1 MRALGIIHMKNY
13 SCNKWLILVI
23 FLAALTILCCQSA
36 YCSQPCIAMDLNASF
51 GGSFDDELYSIQRT
65 SDAGYIATG
74 RTKSYGDNNY
84 DLFLIKADKSGN
96 ILWQK
101 NYGGAREDEGYSVE
115 ETADG
120 GYIVAGRTRSYGSGM
135 YDVWLMKVDPSGEKI
150 WDKAFGGALDD
161 EASSIKQTIDGGFII
176 AGNTKSFGSGMYD
189 VWLLKI
195 DQFGGKIWD
204 KTIGGSRDDMG
215 DSIQETR
222 DGGFVVA
229 GTTGSW
235 GNGDS
240 DALLIKIDSNGNE
253 QWKKTF
259 GGPRSERNPWSRG
272 WSVQQTADGGFAM
285 LGSTN
290 SVGSGGYDIWFIK
303 TDANGDKIADKVYGG
318 AYDEEGGSLVK
329 TREGHHIL
337 IGSTRSFGSGGFD
350 AWLIMTDQNGE
361 RIWDQTFGS
370 KLDDKGYSV
379 IQTDDGSSVFAG
391 KTTPYIAQTTRRKSA
406 CYGDCQQQ
414 EPATYYDGWLVA
426 IRSAHP
432 MIEIQPADYSACE
445 DQEARFNVVA
455 AGNGPISYQ
464 WSKNGSQI
472 AGATTDSYIIPAA
485 KLADAGSYRV
495 RVSNACGS
503 IESNPAVLTVSS
515 KPVVEIEPLDEIAC
529 EGSEVLLNALASGT
543 EPLNYQ
549 WKKNGENITG
559 ANTNRYLISSILPTD
574 EGDYSLAVSNICGM
588 AESGAVHISVRS
600 RPKILV
606 QPISQTVCT
615 GSPVSFEVQ
624 VADNESYTYQ
634 WQKDGLNITAANAAV
649 LSISAANST
658 DQGNYSV
665 IIGSDLCG
673 WTQSDKAKLSIRSMP
688 MITGLHLPASKKICE
703 GSDIALVA
711 DVTGSDPITIQ
722 WMKDGLQIPGANLD
736 SFVIKNAIR
745 NDSGSYS
752 LIVSND
758 CGQIESIASY
768 LNIATRPEILVQP
781 ANLRVC
787 QGAAATFSVQAKSSE
802 PLSYQWFK
810 DGIKIDGATSEYYT
824 IPQTNLS
831 DMGSYSV
838 QVANNCSQVESEAAG
853 LDIITM
859 PKILLQPANLK
870 ICQGAAAKFEVQAES
885 SEPLSYQWL
894 KDGVNIPAA
903 TSDTYAIPA
912 SNLNDTGSYSVQITN
927 NCSQI
932 ESEAAD
938 LDIIARPKI
947 LLHPAN
953 LKICQGAKAKFE
965 VQIEST
971 EPLKYQWLKDGIEIP
986 GATDDRYTI
995 DLADI
1000 ADMGSYSVLVAN
1012 SCSQI
1017 ESEAASL
1024 DIIAMPDILAQPTSQ
1039 NVCQGTRAAF
1049 SVQAESSEPLS
1060 YQWLKEGIKIEG
1072 ATSESY
1078 TIPQTS
1084 LSDTGSYS
1092 VQVSNN
1098 CSRIESEAAVLD
1110 IIAMP
1115 DILAQPTSQKVCQ
1128 GTAATFS
1135 VQARSSEPL
1144 SYQWLKDGV
1153 NIQGAASD
1161 TYTIPA
1167 SNLNDTGSY
1176 SVQLRNNCSQ
1186 IESEAA
1192 DLDIIVMPQILSQP
1206 TSQNV
1211 CQGTRAAFSVQ
1222 AKSSEP
1228 LSYQWFKDG
1237 IKIDG
1242 ATSESYAIPA
1252 ASLSDTGSYS
1262 VQVSNNCSQIKSE
1275 AASLNIIA
1283 IPEILIQPVG
1293 QRGCE
1298 GATTTFS
1305 VQAESSEPLSYQWFK
1320 DGIKIDGATSEY
1332 YTIPQTNLSD
1342 MGSYSVQVS
1351 NNCSQIESEAAN
1363 LDIIARPKILLQPAN
1378 LKICQGAAAKFEV
1391 QAESSEP
1398 LSYQWLKD
1406 GANIPGATSDTYTIP
1421 AAKLN
1426 DTGSYSVQVA
1436 NNCSQ
1441 IESEVSSLD
1450 IIARPKILLQP
1461 ANLMICQ
1468 GAAATFHVEASSYEP
1483 IEYQWLKDG
1492 IEIPGATDD
1501 RYTIDLADIAD
1512 VGSYS
1517 VLVANN
1523 CSQVESEA
1531 ASLDIIAMPDIL
1543 AQPTSQSICQG
1554 TMVTFAVQAKSSE
1567 PLRYQWLKDGV
1578 NIPGAASDTYTIPAA
1593 NLSDMGS
1600 YSVQVSNNCSQVESE
1615 AAVLDII
1622 AMPDILAQ
1630 PTGQKVCQGTAA
1642 TFSVQAKSSEPLS
1655 YQWLRDGANIPDATS
1670 ESYTILAA
1678 NLSDTGSYS
1687 VLVANKCNQ
1696 IESEAVRLDVISSP
1710 DILVQPKSLE
1720 TCEGAAATFGVKA
1733 SGGEPLE
1740 YQWYK
1745 DGTEIE
1751 GATSNSYSI
1760 PVASPSDRGSYWV
1773 QVRNS
1778 CSQIGSNAAILDI
1791 VAKPEILVP
1800 PTSQKI
1806 CQGKAVTFTVQVESS
1821 KPLSYQWFKDGIKI
1835 PGATQD
1841 VYTIARAV
1849 LNDTGSYWVQAANNC
1864 SQIKSGAAVLEIV
1877 ALPEIHLPPAS
1888 QKVCEGAAA
1897 TFFVQAE
1904 SSEALS
1910 YQWFKDG
1917 IEIYEA
1923 TADAYTIPRTGKFDM
1938 GNYMVQVRN
1947 SCGSV
1952 ESKAAYLEMVSMP
1965 KILVPPKSQ
1974 RVCQGDAAT
1983 FSVQASSSE
1992 PLSYQWFK
2000 DGKMIQGATADT
2012 YTIPAATFG
2021 DTASYS
2027 VQIRDRC
2034 NLIESEAANL
2044 QTIGVPAISLQPA
2057 SQIVCQGT
2065 PVTFNVRAISDD
2077 PLSYQWFKDGVEIPG
2092 AIAEVYT
2099 IQKAIT
2105 GDKGSYY
2112 VQARNSCGQTESE
2125 AANLDII
2132 ALPEILVQPTSQKVC
2147 EGSTATFTVLA
2158 KSAQPLT
2165 YQWIKGGRIIP
2176 GANSAELTIFDA
2188 NMEDMGEYRVAISN
2202 GCGFIDSN
2210 AVSLIVERPPGDVEI
2225 EPDCLIADAGETVAF
2240 IMKGTAVGANS
2251 YQWEKNGEI
2260 IPGEV
2265 SPSLIILNPRPS
2277 DSGGYRLTVSNG
2289 CGSNKSKMS
2298 VLRVVEDSTK
2308 VDPCL
2313 NPLSAC
2319 CNSS

>member
-1 MRALGIIHMKNY
+1 
-13 SCNKWLILVI
+13 
-23 FLAALTILCCQSA
+23 
-36 YCSQPCIAMDLNASF
+36 MDLNASF
-51 GGSFDDELYSIQRT
+51 GGSYDDELYSIQRT

-74 RTKSYGDNNY
+74 RTKSYGENNY
-84 DLFLIKADKSGN
+84 DLFLIKADKTGN

-120 GYIVAGRTRSYGSGM
+120 DYIVAGRTRSYGSGM
-135 YDVWLMKVDPSGEKI
+135 YDVWLMKVDPSGEKT

-161 EASSIKQTIDGGFII
+161 EANSIKQTIDGGFII
-176 AGNTKSFGSGMYD
+176 VGNTKSFGSGMYD

-204 KTIGGSRDDMG
+204 KTIGATRDDMG

-235 GNGDS
+235 GDGDA

-272 WSVQQTADGGFAM
+272 WSVQQTSDDGFAM

-290 SVGSGGYDIWFIK
+290 SFGSGGYDIWFIK
-303 TDANGDKIADKVYGG
+303 TDANGDKIADKIYGG
-318 AYDEEGGSLVK
+318 AYDEEGGSLVE

-361 RIWDQTFGS
+361 KIWDQTFGS

-391 KTTPYIAQTTRRKSA
+391 KTTPYIAQTTRRSSA
-406 CYGDCQQQ
+406 CYDDCQQK

-455 AGNGPISYQ
+455 TGNGPITYQ
-464 WSKNGSQI
+464 WLKNGSQI
-472 AGATTDSYIIPAA
+472 AGATTDTYIIPAA

-503 IESNPAVLTVSS
+503 IESNPAVLAVSS
-515 KPVVEIEPLDEIAC
+515 KPVVELESLDRVAC
-529 EGSEVLLNALASGT
+529 DGSEVVLKAQASGT
-543 EPLNYQ
+543 EPLSYQ
-549 WKKNGENITG
+549 WKKNGENIPG
-559 ANTNRYLISSILPTD
+559 ANTNRYLISSILPVD
-574 EGDYSLAVSNICGM
+574 EGDYSLAVSNVCGL
-588 AESGAVHISVRS
+588 AESGAIHISVRS

-606 QPISQTVCT
+606 QPISQTVCIDL
-615 GSPVSFEVQ
+615 PVSFEVQ
-624 VADNESYTYQ
+624 VTGNESYTYQ

-688 MITGLHLPASKKICE
+688 MIKELHFPASKKICE
-703 GSDIALVA
+703 GSEIALVA
-711 DVTGSDPITIQ
+711 DVTGSDPVTFR

-736 SFVIKNAIR
+736 SFVIGNATS

-781 ANLRVC
+781 ASLRVC
-787 QGAAATFSVQAKSSE
+787 QGAAATFFVHAESTE
-802 PLSYQWFK
+802 MLSYQWFK

-824 IPQTNLS
+824 IPQTNLG
-831 DMGSYSV
+831 DMGSYLV
-838 QVANNCSQVESEAAG
+838 QVSNNCSQIESEAAS
-853 LDIITM
+853 LDIIAM
-859 PKILLQPANLK
+859 PEILAQPTGQK
-870 ICQGAAAKFEVQAES
+870 VCQGTTATFSVQAES
-885 SEPLSYQWL
+885 SEPLRYQWL
-894 KDGVNIPAA
+894 KGGVNIPGA
-903 TSDTYAIPA
+903 TSDMYIIPA
-912 SNLNDTGSYSVQITN
+912 SNLNDTGSYSVQVAN

-932 ESEAAD
+932 ESEAVS
-938 LDIIARPKI
+938 LDIIASPKI
-947 LLHPAN
+947 LLQPAN
-953 LKICQGAKAKFE
+953 LKICLGAAATFHVE
-965 VQIEST
+965 ASSG
-971 EPLKYQWLKDGIEIP
+971 EPLEYQWLKDGIEIP
-986 GATDDRYTI
+986 GVAADSFTI

-1012 SCSQI
+1012 NCSQI
-1017 ESEAASL
+1017 ESDAASL
-1024 DIIAMPDILAQPTSQ
+1024 EIIAMPEILAQP
-1039 NVCQGTRAAF
+1039 A
-1049 SVQAESSEPLS
+1049 
-1060 YQWLKEGIKIEG
+1060 
-1072 ATSESY
+1072 
-1078 TIPQTS
+1078 
-1084 LSDTGSYS
+1084 
-1092 VQVSNN
+1092 
-1098 CSRIESEAAVLD
+1098 
-1110 IIAMP
+1110 
-1115 DILAQPTSQKVCQ
+1115 SQKVCQ
-1128 GTAATFS
+1128 GTVATFA
-1135 VQARSSEPL
+1135 VQATSSEPL
-1144 SYQWLKDGV
+1144 RYQWLKDGV
-1153 NIQGAASD
+1153 NIQGAASES
-1161 TYTIPA
+1161 YTISA
-1167 SNLNDTGSY
+1167 ARLSDTGSY
-1176 SVQLRNNCSQ
+1176 SVQITNNCSQ
-1186 IESEAA
+1186 IKSDAA
-1192 DLDIIVMPQILSQP
+1192 VLDIIAMPEILAQPASQK
-1206 TSQNV
+1206 V
-1211 CQGTRAAFSVQ
+1211 CQGTTVTFSVQ
-1222 AKSSEP
+1222 AKSNEP

-1237 IKIDG
+1237 ANIPG
-1242 ATSESYAIPA
+1242 ATSDTYAIPA
-1252 ASLSDTGSYS
+1252 ASLSDTGSFS
-1262 VQVSNNCSQIKSE
+1262 VQVVNSCSEIESE

-1283 IPEILIQPVG
+1283 MPEILAQPASQKVCQG
-1293 QRGCE
+1293 
-1298 GATTTFS
+1298 TTATFS
-1305 VQAESSEPLSYQWFK
+1305 VQAESSEPLRYQWFK
-1320 DGIKIDGATSEY
+1320 DGIKIEGATSESY
-1332 YTIPQTNLSD
+1332 AIPATSLNNT
-1342 MGSYSVQVS
+1342 GSYLVQVG
-1351 NNCSQIESEAAN
+1351 NNCSQIESEAAS

-1398 LSYQWLKD
+1398 LIYQWLKDGERIPGAMSDTYIIPAANLNDTGSYSVQVANNCSHIESEAANLDIIARPKILLQPINLKICLGAAATFHVEASSSEPLEYQWLKDGIEIPGAAADTFTIDLADIPDVGSYSVLVANNCSQIESKAASLDITVMPEILAQPTSQNVCQGTTATFSVQAESTEPLRYQWLKDGIEIPGAVTEYYSIPAANLNDTGSYSVQITNNCSQIKSDAAVLDIIVMPQILAQPTGQKVCQGTTAKFSVRAKSTEPLRYQWLKD

-1421 AAKLN
+1421 AANLN
-1426 DTGSYSVQVA
+1426 DT
-1436 NNCSQ
+1436 
-1441 IESEVSSLD
+1441 
-1450 IIARPKILLQP
+1450 
-1461 ANLMICQ
+1461 
-1468 GAAATFHVEASSYEP
+1468 
-1483 IEYQWLKDG
+1483 
-1492 IEIPGATDD
+1492 
-1501 RYTIDLADIAD
+1501 
-1512 VGSYS
+1512 GSYS

-1523 CSQVESEA
+1523 CSQ
-1531 ASLDIIAMPDIL
+1531 
-1543 AQPTSQSICQG
+1543 T
-1554 TMVTFAVQAKSSE
+1554 
-1567 PLRYQWLKDGV
+1567 
-1578 NIPGAASDTYTIPAA
+1578 
-1593 NLSDMGS
+1593 
-1600 YSVQVSNNCSQVESE
+1600 
-1615 AAVLDII
+1615 
-1622 AMPDILAQ
+1622 
-1630 PTGQKVCQGTAA
+1630 
-1642 TFSVQAKSSEPLS
+1642 
-1655 YQWLRDGANIPDATS
+1655 
-1670 ESYTILAA
+1670 
-1678 NLSDTGSYS
+1678 
-1687 VLVANKCNQ
+1687 
-1696 IESEAVRLDVISSP
+1696 ESEAVRLDIISSP

-1720 TCEGAAATFGVKA
+1720 TCEGAAATFSVKA

-1745 DGTEIE
+1745 DGAEIE
-1751 GATSNSYSI
+1751 GATSNAYSI
-1760 PVASPSDRGSYWV
+1760 PVASPNDRGSYWV

-1778 CSQIGSNAAILDI
+1778 CSQIESNAAVLDI
-1791 VAKPEILVP
+1791 IAKPEILVP

-1806 CQGKAVTFTVQVESS
+1806 CQGRAVTFAVQVESS

-1864 SQIKSGAAVLEIV
+1864 SQIRSDAAVLEII
-1877 ALPEIHLPPAS
+1877 ALPTIHLPPAS
-1888 QKVCEGAAA
+1888 QKVCEGATA
-1897 TFFVQAE
+1897 TFSVQAE

-1923 TADAYTIPRTGKFDM
+1923 TADAYTIPRTSKFDM
-1938 GNYMVQVRN
+1938 GNYSVQVRN
-1947 SCGSV
+1947 SCGSI
-1952 ESKAAYLEMVSMP
+1952 ESKAAYLEIVSMP

-1983 FSVQASSSE
+1983 FFVQAISSE

-2012 YTIPAATFG
+2012 YTITAANLS
-2021 DTASYS
+2021 DTARYS
-2027 VQIRDRC
+2027 VQIRDEC

-2044 QTIGVPAISLQPA
+2044 QTIGVPVISHQPA

-2065 PVTFNVRAISDD
+2065 PVTFNVQAISDD

-2092 AIAEVYT
+2092 ATAEVYT
-2099 IQKAIT
+2099 IQKAIP
-2105 GDKGSYY
+2105 GDKGGYY

-2176 GANSAELTIFDA
+2176 EANSEELTIFDA

-2251 YQWEKNGEI
+2251 YQWEMNGEI

-2265 SPSLIILNPRPS
+2265 SPSLIILNPKPS

-2289 CGSNKSKMS
+2289 CGSSKSKMS

>member
-1 MRALGIIHMKNY
+1 M
-13 SCNKWLILVI
+13 I
-23 FLAALTILCCQSA
+23 FLAALTILSCQSA

-51 GGSFDDELYSIQRT
+51 GGSYDDELYSIQRT

-74 RTKSYGDNNY
+74 RTKSYGENNY
-84 DLFLIKADKSGN
+84 DLFLIKADKTGN

-120 GYIVAGRTRSYGSGM
+120 DYIVAGRTRSYGSGM
-135 YDVWLMKVDPSGEKI
+135 YDVWLMKVDPSGEKT

-161 EASSIKQTIDGGFII
+161 EANSIKQTIDGGFII
-176 AGNTKSFGSGMYD
+176 VGNTKSFGSGMYD

-204 KTIGGSRDDMG
+204 KTIGATRDDMG

-235 GNGDS
+235 GDGDA

-272 WSVQQTADGGFAM
+272 WSVQQTSDDGFAM

-290 SVGSGGYDIWFIK
+290 SFGSGGYDIWFIK
-303 TDANGDKIADKVYGG
+303 TDANGDKIADKIYGG
-318 AYDEEGGSLVK
+318 AYDEEGGYLVE

-361 RIWDQTFGS
+361 KIWDQTFGS

-455 AGNGPISYQ
+455 TGNRPISYQ

-472 AGATTDSYIIPAA
+472 AGATTDTYIIPAA

-503 IESNPAVLTVSS
+503 IESNPAVLAVSS
-515 KPVVEIEPLDEIAC
+515 KPVVELEPLDKVAC
-529 EGSEVLLNALASGT
+529 DGSEVVLNAQASGT

-559 ANTNRYLISSILPTD
+559 ANTNRYLISSILPAD
-574 EGDYSLAVSNICGM
+574 EGDYSLAVSNICGV

-606 QPISQTVCT
+606 QPISQTICT

-624 VADNESYTYQ
+624 VAGNESYTYQ

-658 DQGNYSV
+658 DQGNYSI

-673 WTQSDKAKLSIRSMP
+673 WIQSDKAKLSIRSMP
-688 MITGLHLPASKKICE
+688 MITGLHLPASKKVCE
-703 GSDIALVA
+703 GSEIALVA
-711 DVTGSDPITIQ
+711 DVNGSDPVTIQ
-722 WMKDGLQIPGANLD
+722 WMKDGLQIPGANID
-736 SFVIKNAIR
+736 SFVIGNATR

-758 CGQIESIASY
+758 CGQIESIESY
-768 LNIATRPEILVQP
+768 LSIATRPEILVQP
-781 ANLRVC
+781 ASLRVC
-787 QGAAATFSVQAKSSE
+787 QGAAATFSVQVK
-802 PLSYQWFK
+802 
-810 DGIKIDGATSEYYT
+810 
-824 IPQTNLS
+824 
-831 DMGSYSV
+831 
-838 QVANNCSQVESEAAG
+838 
-853 LDIITM
+853 
-859 PKILLQPANLK
+859 
-870 ICQGAAAKFEVQAES
+870 S

-894 KDGVNIPAA
+894 KDGN
-903 TSDTYAIPA
+903 
-912 SNLNDTGSYSVQITN
+912 
-927 NCSQI
+927 
-932 ESEAAD
+932 
-938 LDIIARPKI
+938 
-947 LLHPAN
+947 
-953 LKICQGAKAKFE
+953 
-965 VQIEST
+965 
-971 EPLKYQWLKDGIEIP
+971 
-986 GATDDRYTI
+986 
-995 DLADI
+995 
-1000 ADMGSYSVLVAN
+1000 
-1012 SCSQI
+1012 
-1017 ESEAASL
+1017 
-1024 DIIAMPDILAQPTSQ
+1024 
-1039 NVCQGTRAAF
+1039 
-1049 SVQAESSEPLS
+1049 
-1060 YQWLKEGIKIEG
+1060 KIE
-1072 ATSESY
+1072 
-1078 TIPQTS
+1078 
-1084 LSDTGSYS
+1084 
-1092 VQVSNN
+1092 
-1098 CSRIESEAAVLD
+1098 
-1110 IIAMP
+1110 
-1115 DILAQPTSQKVCQ
+1115 
-1128 GTAATFS
+1128 
-1135 VQARSSEPL
+1135 
-1144 SYQWLKDGV
+1144 
-1153 NIQGAASD
+1153 
-1161 TYTIPA
+1161 
-1167 SNLNDTGSY
+1167 
-1176 SVQLRNNCSQ
+1176 
-1186 IESEAA
+1186 
-1192 DLDIIVMPQILSQP
+1192 
-1206 TSQNV
+1206 
-1211 CQGTRAAFSVQ
+1211 
-1222 AKSSEP
+1222 
-1228 LSYQWFKDG
+1228 
-1237 IKIDG
+1237 G

-1262 VQVSNNCSQIKSE
+1262 
-1275 AASLNIIA
+1275 L
-1283 IPEILIQPVG
+1283 
-1293 QRGCE
+1293 
-1298 GATTTFS
+1298 
-1305 VQAESSEPLSYQWFK
+1305 
-1320 DGIKIDGATSEY
+1320 
-1332 YTIPQTNLSD
+1332 
-1342 MGSYSVQVS
+1342 QVS
-1351 NNCSQIESEAAN
+1351 NNCSQIES
-1363 LDIIARPKILLQPAN
+1363 
-1378 LKICQGAAAKFEV
+1378 V
-1391 QAESSEP
+1391 
-1398 LSYQWLKD
+1398 
-1406 GANIPGATSDTYTIP
+1406 
-1421 AAKLN
+1421 
-1426 DTGSYSVQVA
+1426 
-1436 NNCSQ
+1436 
-1441 IESEVSSLD
+1441 
-1450 IIARPKILLQP
+1450 
-1461 ANLMICQ
+1461 
-1468 GAAATFHVEASSYEP
+1468 
-1483 IEYQWLKDG
+1483 
-1492 IEIPGATDD
+1492 
-1501 RYTIDLADIAD
+1501 
-1512 VGSYS
+1512 
-1517 VLVANN
+1517 
-1523 CSQVESEA
+1523 A

-1543 AQPTSQSICQG
+1543 AQPTGQKICQG
-1554 TMVTFAVQAKSSE
+1554 TTAKFSVQAMSTE
-1567 PLRYQWLKDGV
+1567 PLRYQWLKDGA
-1578 NIPGAASDTYTIPAA
+1578 NISGSTSESYIVPAA
-1593 NLSDMGS
+1593 NL
-1600 YSVQVSNNCSQVESE
+1600 N
-1615 AAVLDII
+1615 
-1622 AMPDILAQ
+1622 
-1630 PTGQKVCQGTAA
+1630 
-1642 TFSVQAKSSEPLS
+1642 
-1655 YQWLRDGANIPDATS
+1655 
-1670 ESYTILAA
+1670 
-1678 NLSDTGSYS
+1678 DTGSYS
-1687 VLVANKCNQ
+1687 VLVANNCSQ
-1696 IESEAVRLDVISSP
+1696 TESEAVRLDVISSP
-1710 DILVQPKSLE
+1710 DILVPPKSLE
-1720 TCEGAAATFGVKA
+1720 TCEGAAATFSVKA

-1745 DGTEIE
+1745 DGAEIE
-1751 GATSNSYSI
+1751 GATSNAYSI
-1760 PVASPSDRGSYWV
+1760 PVASPNDRGSYWV

-1778 CSQIGSNAAILDI
+1778 CSQIESNAAVLDI
-1791 VAKPEILVP
+1791 IAKPEILVP

-1806 CQGKAVTFTVQVESS
+1806 CQGRAVTFAVQVESS

-1864 SQIKSGAAVLEIV
+1864 SQIRSDAAVLEII
-1877 ALPEIHLPPAS
+1877 ALPTIHLPPAS
-1888 QKVCEGAAA
+1888 QKVCEGATA
-1897 TFFVQAE
+1897 TFSVQAE

-1923 TADAYTIPRTGKFDM
+1923 TADAYTIPRTSKFDM
-1938 GNYMVQVRN
+1938 GNYSVQVRN
-1947 SCGSV
+1947 SCGSI
-1952 ESKAAYLEMVSMP
+1952 ESKAAYLEIVSMP

-1983 FSVQASSSE
+1983 FFVQAISSE

-2012 YTIPAATFG
+2012 YTITAANLS
-2021 DTASYS
+2021 DTARYS
-2027 VQIRDRC
+2027 VQIRDEC

-2044 QTIGVPAISLQPA
+2044 QTIGVPVISHQPA

-2065 PVTFNVRAISDD
+2065 PVTFNVQAISDD

-2092 AIAEVYT
+2092 ATTEVYT
-2099 IQKAIT
+2099 IQKAIP
-2105 GDKGSYY
+2105 GDKGGYY

-2176 GANSAELTIFDA
+2176 EANSEELTIFDA

-2265 SPSLIILNPRPS
+2265 SPSLIILNPKPS

-2289 CGSNKSKMS
+2289 CGSSKSKMS

>member
-1 MRALGIIHMKNY
+1 MKNY

-51 GGSFDDELYSIQRT
+51 GGSYDDELYSIQRT

-290 SVGSGGYDIWFIK
+290 SFGSGGYDIWFIK

-329 TREGHHIL
+329 TREGLHIL

-455 AGNGPISYQ
+455 TGNGPISYQ

-472 AGATTDSYIIPAA
+472 AGATTDTYIIPAA

-688 MITGLHLPASKKICE
+688 MITGLHFPASKKICE

-1049 SVQAESSEPLS
+1049 SVQA
-1060 YQWLKEGIKIEG
+1060 
-1072 ATSESY
+1072 
-1078 TIPQTS
+1078 
-1084 LSDTGSYS
+1084 
-1092 VQVSNN
+1092 
-1098 CSRIESEAAVLD
+1098 
-1110 IIAMP
+1110 
-1115 DILAQPTSQKVCQ
+1115 
-1128 GTAATFS
+1128 
-1135 VQARSSEPL
+1135 
-1144 SYQWLKDGV
+1144 
-1153 NIQGAASD
+1153 
-1161 TYTIPA
+1161 
-1167 SNLNDTGSY
+1167 
-1176 SVQLRNNCSQ
+1176 
-1186 IESEAA
+1186 
-1192 DLDIIVMPQILSQP
+1192 
-1206 TSQNV
+1206 
-1211 CQGTRAAFSVQ
+1211 
-1222 AKSSEP
+1222 KSSEP

-1543 AQPTSQSICQG
+1543 AQPTRQRICQG

-1655 YQWLRDGANIPDATS
+1655 YQWLKDGANIPDATS

-1983 FSVQASSSE
+1983 FFVQASSSE

>member
-1 MRALGIIHMKNY
+1 
-13 SCNKWLILVI
+13 
-23 FLAALTILCCQSA
+23 
-36 YCSQPCIAMDLNASF
+36 MDLNASF
-51 GGSFDDELYSIQRT
+51 GGSYDDELYSIQRT

-74 RTKSYGDNNY
+74 RTKSYGENNY
-84 DLFLIKADKSGN
+84 DLFLIKADKTGN

-135 YDVWLMKVDPSGEKI
+135 YDVWLMKVDPSGEKT

-215 DSIQETR
+215 DSIQETS

-235 GNGDS
+235 GNGDA

-272 WSVQQTADGGFAM
+272 WSVQQTSDGGFAM

-290 SVGSGGYDIWFIK
+290 SLGSGGYDIWFIK
-303 TDANGDKIADKVYGG
+303 TDANGDKIADKIYGG
-318 AYDEEGGSLVK
+318 AYDEEGGSLVE

-361 RIWDQTFGS
+361 KIWDQTFGS

-391 KTTPYIAQTTRRKSA
+391 KTTPYIAQTTRRSSA
-406 CYGDCQQQ
+406 CYDDCQQK

-455 AGNGPISYQ
+455 TGNGPITYQ
-464 WSKNGSQI
+464 WLKNGSQI
-472 AGATTDSYIIPAA
+472 AGATTDTYIIPAA

-503 IESNPAVLTVSS
+503 IESNPAVLAVSS
-515 KPVVEIEPLDEIAC
+515 KPVVELESLDRVAC
-529 EGSEVLLNALASGT
+529 DGSEVVLKAQASGT
-543 EPLNYQ
+543 EPLSYQ
-549 WKKNGENITG
+549 WKKNGENIPG
-559 ANTNRYLISSILPTD
+559 ANTNRYLISSILPVD
-574 EGDYSLAVSNICGM
+574 EGDYSLAVSNVCGL
-588 AESGAVHISVRS
+588 AESGAIHISVRS

-606 QPISQTVCT
+606 QPISQTVCIDL
-615 GSPVSFEVQ
+615 PVSFEVQ
-624 VADNESYTYQ
+624 VAGNESYTYQ

-688 MITGLHLPASKKICE
+688 MIKELHFPASKKICE
-703 GSDIALVA
+703 GSEIALVA
-711 DVTGSDPITIQ
+711 DVTGSDPVTIQ

-736 SFVIKNAIR
+736 SFVIGNATS

-781 ANLRVC
+781 ASLRVC
-787 QGAAATFSVQAKSSE
+787 QGAAATFFVHAESTE
-802 PLSYQWFK
+802 MLSYQWFK

-824 IPQTNLS
+824 IPQTNLG
-831 DMGSYSV
+831 DMGSYLV
-838 QVANNCSQVESEAAG
+838 QVSNN
-853 LDIITM
+853 
-859 PKILLQPANLK
+859 
-870 ICQGAAAKFEVQAES
+870 
-885 SEPLSYQWL
+885 
-894 KDGVNIPAA
+894 
-903 TSDTYAIPA
+903 
-912 SNLNDTGSYSVQITN
+912 
-927 NCSQI
+927 
-932 ESEAAD
+932 
-938 LDIIARPKI
+938 
-947 LLHPAN
+947 
-953 LKICQGAKAKFE
+953 
-965 VQIEST
+965 
-971 EPLKYQWLKDGIEIP
+971 
-986 GATDDRYTI
+986 
-995 DLADI
+995 
-1000 ADMGSYSVLVAN
+1000 
-1012 SCSQI
+1012 CSQI

-1024 DIIAMPDILAQPTSQ
+1024 DIIAMPEILAQPTGQ
-1039 NVCQGTRAAF
+1039 KVCQGTTATF
-1049 SVQAESSEPLS
+1049 SVQAESSEPLR
-1060 YQWLKEGIKIEG
+1060 YQWLKGGVNIPG
-1072 ATSESY
+1072 ATSDMY
-1078 TIPQTS
+1078 I
-1084 LSDTGSYS
+1084 
-1092 VQVSNN
+1092 
-1098 CSRIESEAAVLD
+1098 
-1110 IIAMP
+1110 
-1115 DILAQPTSQKVCQ
+1115 
-1128 GTAATFS
+1128 
-1135 VQARSSEPL
+1135 
-1144 SYQWLKDGV
+1144 
-1153 NIQGAASD
+1153 
-1161 TYTIPA
+1161 IPA

-1176 SVQLRNNCSQ
+1176 SVQIANNCSQ

-1192 DLDIIVMPQILSQP
+1192 VLDIIAMPEILAQPASQK
-1206 TSQNV
+1206 V
-1211 CQGTRAAFSVQ
+1211 CQGTTTTFSVQ
-1222 AKSSEP
+1222 AESSEP
-1228 LSYQWFKDG
+1228 LRYQWLKGG
-1237 IKIDG
+1237 IKIEG

-1252 ASLSDTGSYS
+1252 ASLSDTGSFS
-1262 VQVSNNCSQIKSE
+1262 VQVVNSCSEIESE

-1283 IPEILIQPVG
+1283 MPEILIQPVS

-1298 GATTTFS
+1298 GATATFS
-1305 VQAESSEPLSYQWFK
+1305 VQAESSEPLRYQWFK
-1320 DGIKIDGATSEY
+1320 DGIKIEGATSESY
-1332 YTIPQTNLSD
+1332 AIPATSLNNT
-1342 MGSYSVQVS
+1342 GSYLVQVS
-1351 NNCSQIESEAAN
+1351 NNCSQIESEAAS

-1398 LSYQWLKD
+1398 LRYQWLKDGERIPGAMSDTYIIPAANLNDTGSYSAQVANNCSHIESEAANLDIIARPKILLQPINLKICLGAAATFHVEASSDEPLEYQWLKDGIEIPGAAADTFTIDLADIPDVGSYSVLVANNCSQIESKAASLDIIVMPEILAQPTSQNVCQGTTATFSVQAESTEPLRYQWLKDGIEIPGAVTEYYSIPAANLNDTGSYSVQITNNCSQIKSDAAVLDIIVMPQILAQPTGQKVCQGTTAKFSVRAKSTEPLRYQWLKD

-1421 AAKLN
+1421 AANLN
-1426 DTGSYSVQVA
+1426 DT
-1436 NNCSQ
+1436 
-1441 IESEVSSLD
+1441 
-1450 IIARPKILLQP
+1450 
-1461 ANLMICQ
+1461 
-1468 GAAATFHVEASSYEP
+1468 
-1483 IEYQWLKDG
+1483 
-1492 IEIPGATDD
+1492 
-1501 RYTIDLADIAD
+1501 
-1512 VGSYS
+1512 GSYS

-1523 CSQVESEA
+1523 CSQ
-1531 ASLDIIAMPDIL
+1531 
-1543 AQPTSQSICQG
+1543 T
-1554 TMVTFAVQAKSSE
+1554 
-1567 PLRYQWLKDGV
+1567 
-1578 NIPGAASDTYTIPAA
+1578 
-1593 NLSDMGS
+1593 
-1600 YSVQVSNNCSQVESE
+1600 
-1615 AAVLDII
+1615 
-1622 AMPDILAQ
+1622 
-1630 PTGQKVCQGTAA
+1630 
-1642 TFSVQAKSSEPLS
+1642 
-1655 YQWLRDGANIPDATS
+1655 
-1670 ESYTILAA
+1670 
-1678 NLSDTGSYS
+1678 
-1687 VLVANKCNQ
+1687 
-1696 IESEAVRLDVISSP
+1696 ESEAVRLDIISSP

-1720 TCEGAAATFGVKA
+1720 TCEGAAATFSVKA

-1745 DGTEIE
+1745 DGAEIE
-1751 GATSNSYSI
+1751 GATSNAYSI
-1760 PVASPSDRGSYWV
+1760 PVASPSDRGSFWV
-1773 QVRNS
+1773 QVRNN
-1778 CSQIGSNAAILDI
+1778 CSQIESNAAVLDI
-1791 VAKPEILVP
+1791 IARPEILVP
-1800 PTSQKI
+1800 PRSQKI
-1806 CQGKAVTFTVQVESS
+1806 CQGKAVTFAVQVESS
-1821 KPLSYQWFKDGIKI
+1821 KPLSYQWFKDGIEI

-1849 LNDTGSYWVQAANNC
+1849 LNDTGSYWVQATNNC
-1864 SQIKSGAAVLEIV
+1864 SQIKSGAAVLEII

-1888 QKVCEGAAA
+1888 QKVCEGATA
-1897 TFFVQAE
+1897 TFSVQAE

-1923 TADAYTIPRTGKFDM
+1923 TADAYTIPRTSKFDM
-1938 GNYMVQVRN
+1938 GNHSVQVRN
-1947 SCGSV
+1947 SCGSI
-1952 ESKAAYLEMVSMP
+1952 ESKAAHLEIVSMP

-1983 FSVQASSSE
+1983 FFVQASSSE

-2000 DGKMIQGATADT
+2000 DGKMIPGATADT
-2012 YTIPAATFG
+2012 YTITAANLS
-2021 DTASYS
+2021 DTARYS
-2027 VQIRDRC
+2027 VQIRDEC

-2044 QTIGVPAISLQPA
+2044 QTIGVPVISHQPA

-2065 PVTFNVRAISDD
+2065 PVTFNVQAISDD
-2077 PLSYQWFKDGVEIPG
+2077 PLSYQWFKDGVAIPG
-2092 AIAEVYT
+2092 ATAEAYT
-2099 IQKAIT
+2099 IQKAIP

-2112 VQARNSCGQTESE
+2112 LQARNSCGQTESE

-2132 ALPEILVQPTSQKVC
+2132 ALPEILVPPTSQKVC

-2158 KSAQPLT
+2158 KSTQPLT

-2176 GANSAELTIFDA
+2176 GANSEELTIFDA
-2188 NMEDMGEYRVAISN
+2188 NIEDMGEYRVAISN
-2202 GCGFIDSN
+2202 SCGFIDSN

-2225 EPDCLIADAGETVAF
+2225 EPDCLIADAGETLAF
-2240 IMKGTAVGANS
+2240 IMKGTAVEGNS

-2289 CGSNKSKMS
+2289 CGSNKSKMA

-2313 NPLSAC
+2313 NPQSAC

>member
-1 MRALGIIHMKNY
+1 MKNY

-23 FLAALTILCCQSA
+23 FLAALTILSCQSA

-51 GGSFDDELYSIQRT
+51 GGSYDDELYSIQRT

-74 RTKSYGDNNY
+74 RTKSYGENNY
-84 DLFLIKADKSGN
+84 DLFLIKADKTGN

-101 NYGGAREDEGYSVE
+101 NYGGAREDEGYSVG

-135 YDVWLMKVDPSGEKI
+135 YDVWLMKVDPSGEKT

-176 AGNTKSFGSGMYD
+176 VGNTKSFGSGMYD

-235 GNGDS
+235 GNGDA

-272 WSVQQTADGGFAM
+272 WSAQQTADGGFAM

-290 SVGSGGYDIWFIK
+290 SFGSGGYDIWFIK
-303 TDANGDKIADKVYGG
+303 TDANGDKIADKIYGG
-318 AYDEEGGSLVK
+318 AYDEEGGYLVE

-361 RIWDQTFGS
+361 KIWDQTFGS

-455 AGNGPISYQ
+455 TGNGPISYQ

-472 AGATTDSYIIPAA
+472 AGATTDTYIIPAV

-503 IESNPAVLTVSS
+503 VESNPAVLAVSS
-515 KPVVEIEPLDEIAC
+515 KPVVELEPLDKVAC
-529 EGSEVLLNALASGT
+529 DGSEVVLNAQASGT

-559 ANTNRYLISSILPTD
+559 ANTNRYLISSILPAD
-574 EGDYSLAVSNICGM
+574 EGDYSLVVSNICGV
-588 AESGAVHISVRS
+588 AESGAVRIYVRS

-606 QPISQTVCT
+606 QPISQIVCT

-624 VADNESYTYQ
+624 VAGNESYTYQ

-649 LSISAANST
+649 LSISAANSA

-688 MITGLHLPASKKICE
+688 MIKELHFPDSKLACE
-703 GSDIALVA
+703 GSDISLVA
-711 DVTGSDPITIQ
+711 DVTGSDPITFQ

-736 SFVIKNAIR
+736 SFVIKNVTR

-752 LIVSND
+752 LTVSND

-768 LNIATRPEILVQP
+768 LNIATRPEILIQP

-787 QGAAATFSVQAKSSE
+787 QGAAATFSVQVKSSE

-810 DGIKIDGATSEYYT
+810 DGNKIDGAVSEYYT

-838 QVANNCSQVESEAAG
+838 QVANNCSQIESEAAS

-903 TSDTYAIPA
+903 TSYTYIIPA
-912 SNLNDTGSYSVQITN
+912 TSLNDTGSYSVQVANNCSQIESEAAVLDIIARPKILLQPTNLKICLGAAATFEVKAENTEPLAYQWLKDGIEIPGAAADTFTIDLADIADVGSYSVLVANNCSQIESEAANLDIIATPQILAQPTSQRVCQGTTATFAVQAKSSEPLSYQWLRDGKEIPDAVTESYSIPAASLSDTGSYSVLITNNCSQIESEAVSLDIIVMPEILAQPTSQKACQGTTATFSVRAKSSEPLSYQWLKDGANIQGAASESFTIHVADLNDTGSYSVRITN

-932 ESEAAD
+932 ESEAAV
-938 LDIIARPKI
+938 LDIIIMPDI
-947 LLHPAN
+947 LAQPTGQ
-953 LKICQGAKAKFE
+953 KVCQGTTATFSVRAK
-965 VQIEST
+965 SS
-971 EPLKYQWLKDGIEIP
+971 EPLSYQWLKDGIEIP
-986 GATDDRYTI
+986 GAVSEYYSIPVANLNDTGT
-995 DLADI
+995 
-1000 ADMGSYSVLVAN
+1000 YSVQVSN
-1012 SCSQI
+1012 NCSQI
-1017 ESEAASL
+1017 ESEAARL

-1039 NVCQGTRAAF
+1039 KVCQGTTATF
-1049 SVQAESSEPLS
+1049 SVQAKSIEPLS
-1060 YQWLKEGIKIEG
+1060 YQWLKDGIKIDG
-1072 ATSESY
+1072 AISESY
-1078 TIPQTS
+1078 AIPATS
-1084 LSDTGSYS
+1084 LNDVGTYS

-1098 CSRIESEAAVLD
+1098 CSQTESEAASLDIVALPKILLPPANLKICQGAAAKFEVQAESSEPLGYQWLKDGENIPAATSDTYIIPASNLNDTGSYSVQVANNCSQIESEAASLDIIARPKILLQPSNLKICQGAAATFHVEASSSEPLEYQWLKDGIEIPGAAADTFTIDLADIVDVGSYSVLVANNCSQIESEAARLD

-1128 GTAATFS
+1128 GTAATF
-1135 VQARSSEPL
+1135 A
-1144 SYQWLKDGV
+1144 
-1153 NIQGAASD
+1153 
-1161 TYTIPA
+1161 
-1167 SNLNDTGSY
+1167 
-1176 SVQLRNNCSQ
+1176 
-1186 IESEAA
+1186 
-1192 DLDIIVMPQILSQP
+1192 
-1206 TSQNV
+1206 
-1211 CQGTRAAFSVQ
+1211 VQ
-1222 AKSSEP
+1222 AKSTES

-1237 IKIDG
+1237 IEIPG
-1242 ATSESYAIPA
+1242 AVTESYIIP
-1252 ASLSDTGSYS
+1252 
-1262 VQVSNNCSQIKSE
+1262 V
-1275 AASLNIIA
+1275 ASLND
-1283 IPEILIQPVG
+1283 
-1293 QRGCE
+1293 
-1298 GATTTFS
+1298 T
-1305 VQAESSEPLSYQWFK
+1305 
-1320 DGIKIDGATSEY
+1320 
-1332 YTIPQTNLSD
+1332 
-1342 MGSYSVQVS
+1342 GSYSVQVS
-1351 NNCSQIESEAAN
+1351 NNCSQIESEAAR
-1363 LDIIARPKILLQPAN
+1363 LDIIAMPDILAQPTN
-1378 LKICQGAAAKFEV
+1378 QKVCQGTTATLSV
-1391 QAESSEP
+1391 QAKSTEP

-1406 GANIPGATSDTYTIP
+1406 GANIPGAASESYIIP
-1421 AAKLN
+1421 AANRN
-1426 DTGSYSVQVA
+1426 DTA
-1436 NNCSQ
+1436 
-1441 IESEVSSLD
+1441 
-1450 IIARPKILLQP
+1450 
-1461 ANLMICQ
+1461 
-1468 GAAATFHVEASSYEP
+1468 
-1483 IEYQWLKDG
+1483 
-1492 IEIPGATDD
+1492 
-1501 RYTIDLADIAD
+1501 
-1512 VGSYS
+1512 SYS

-1523 CSQVESEA
+1523 CS
-1531 ASLDIIAMPDIL
+1531 
-1543 AQPTSQSICQG
+1543 
-1554 TMVTFAVQAKSSE
+1554 
-1567 PLRYQWLKDGV
+1567 
-1578 NIPGAASDTYTIPAA
+1578 
-1593 NLSDMGS
+1593 
-1600 YSVQVSNNCSQVESE
+1600 
-1615 AAVLDII
+1615 
-1622 AMPDILAQ
+1622 
-1630 PTGQKVCQGTAA
+1630 
-1642 TFSVQAKSSEPLS
+1642 
-1655 YQWLRDGANIPDATS
+1655 
-1670 ESYTILAA
+1670 
-1678 NLSDTGSYS
+1678 
-1687 VLVANKCNQ
+1687 Q

-1720 TCEGAAATFGVKA
+1720 TCEGAEATFSVKA

-1751 GATSNSYSI
+1751 GETSKSYSI
-1760 PVASPSDRGSYWV
+1760 PVASPSDKGSYWV
-1773 QVRNS
+1773 QVRNN
-1778 CSQIGSNAAILDI
+1778 CSQIESNAAVLDI
-1791 VAKPEILVP
+1791 IAKPEILVP

-1806 CQGKAVTFTVQVESS
+1806 CQGKAVTFAVKVESS

-1864 SQIKSGAAVLEIV
+1864 SQIRSGAAVLEII
-1877 ALPEIHLPPAS
+1877 ALPKIHLPPAS
-1888 QKVCEGAAA
+1888 RKVCEGATA
-1897 TFFVQAE
+1897 TFSVQAE

-1923 TADAYTIPRTGKFDM
+1923 TSDAYTIPRTSKFDM
-1938 GNYMVQVRN
+1938 GNYSVQVRN

-1952 ESKAAYLEMVSMP
+1952 ESKAAYLEIVSMP

-1983 FSVQASSSE
+1983 FFVQASSSE

-2000 DGKMIQGATADT
+2000 EGKMIQGATAET
-2012 YTIPAATFG
+2012 YPIPAANLG
-2021 DTASYS
+2021 DTGSYS
-2027 VQIRDRC
+2027 VQIRDGC

-2044 QTIGVPAISLQPA
+2044 QTIGVPAISHQPA

-2065 PVTFNVRAISDD
+2065 PVTFNVQAISDD
-2077 PLSYQWFKDGVEIPG
+2077 PLSYQWFKDGAEIPG
-2092 AIAEVYT
+2092 ATAEAYT
-2099 IQKAIT
+2099 IQKAIP

-2176 GANSAELTIFDA
+2176 GANSDGLTIFDA

-2210 AVSLIVERPPGDVEI
+2210 AVSLIVERPPGDVDI
-2225 EPDCLIADAGETVAF
+2225 EPDCLIADAGETLAF
-2240 IMKGTAVGANS
+2240 IMKGTAVEANS

>member
-1 MRALGIIHMKNY
+1 MKNY

-23 FLAALTILCCQSA
+23 FLAALTILSCQSA

-51 GGSFDDELYSIQRT
+51 GGSYDDELYSIQRT

-74 RTKSYGDNNY
+74 RTKSYGENNY
-84 DLFLIKADKSGN
+84 DLFLIKADKTGN

-101 NYGGAREDEGYSVE
+101 NYGGAREDEGYSVG

-135 YDVWLMKVDPSGEKI
+135 YDVWLMKVDPSGEKT

-176 AGNTKSFGSGMYD
+176 VGNTKSFGSGMYD

-235 GNGDS
+235 GNGDA

-272 WSVQQTADGGFAM
+272 WSAQQTADGGFAM

-290 SVGSGGYDIWFIK
+290 SFGSGGYDIWFIK
-303 TDANGDKIADKVYGG
+303 TDANGDKIADKIYGG
-318 AYDEEGGSLVK
+318 AYDEEGGYLVE

-361 RIWDQTFGS
+361 KIWDQTFGS

-455 AGNGPISYQ
+455 TGNGPISYQ

-472 AGATTDSYIIPAA
+472 AGATTDTYIIPAA

-503 IESNPAVLTVSS
+503 VESNPAVLAVSS
-515 KPVVEIEPLDEIAC
+515 KPVVELEPLDKVAC
-529 EGSEVLLNALASGT
+529 DGSEVVLNAQASGT

-559 ANTNRYLISSILPTD
+559 ANANRYLISSILPAD
-574 EGDYSLAVSNICGM
+574 EGNYSLAVSNICGE

-606 QPISQTVCT
+606 QPNNQTVCT

-624 VADNESYTYQ
+624 VAGNESYTYQ

-703 GSDIALVA
+703 GSEIALVA
-711 DVTGSDPITIQ
+711 DVTGSDPATIQ

-736 SFVIKNAIR
+736 SFVIKNATR

-781 ANLRVC
+781 ASLRVC
-787 QGAAATFSVQAKSSE
+787 QGAAATFHVEASSSE
-802 PLSYQWFK
+802 PL
-810 DGIKIDGATSEYYT
+810 E
-824 IPQTNLS
+824 
-831 DMGSYSV
+831 
-838 QVANNCSQVESEAAG
+838 
-853 LDIITM
+853 
-859 PKILLQPANLK
+859 
-870 ICQGAAAKFEVQAES
+870 
-885 SEPLSYQWL
+885 
-894 KDGVNIPAA
+894 
-903 TSDTYAIPA
+903 
-912 SNLNDTGSYSVQITN
+912 
-927 NCSQI
+927 
-932 ESEAAD
+932 
-938 LDIIARPKI
+938 
-947 LLHPAN
+947 
-953 LKICQGAKAKFE
+953 
-965 VQIEST
+965 
-971 EPLKYQWLKDGIEIP
+971 YQWLKDGIEIS
-986 GATDDRYTI
+986 GATEDRYTI

-1012 SCSQI
+1012 DCSQIESEAASLDIIVMPEILAQPTSQKVCQGTTVTFAVQAKSSEPLRYQWLKDGIKIEGATSESYTIPAVNLSDTGSYSVQLSNNCSQI

-1024 DIIAMPDILAQPTSQ
+1024 DIIAMP
-1039 NVCQGTRAAF
+1039 N
-1049 SVQAESSEPLS
+1049 
-1060 YQWLKEGIKIEG
+1060 
-1072 ATSESY
+1072 
-1078 TIPQTS
+1078 
-1084 LSDTGSYS
+1084 
-1092 VQVSNN
+1092 
-1098 CSRIESEAAVLD
+1098 
-1110 IIAMP
+1110 
-1115 DILAQPTSQKVCQ
+1115 ILAQPTSQKVCQ
-1128 GTAATFS
+1128 GTRATFS
-1135 VQARSSEPL
+1135 VQA
-1144 SYQWLKDGV
+1144 K
-1153 NIQGAASD
+1153 
-1161 TYTIPA
+1161 
-1167 SNLNDTGSY
+1167 
-1176 SVQLRNNCSQ
+1176 
-1186 IESEAA
+1186 
-1192 DLDIIVMPQILSQP
+1192 
-1206 TSQNV
+1206 
-1211 CQGTRAAFSVQ
+1211 
-1222 AKSSEP
+1222 
-1228 LSYQWFKDG
+1228 
-1237 IKIDG
+1237 
-1242 ATSESYAIPA
+1242 
-1252 ASLSDTGSYS
+1252 
-1262 VQVSNNCSQIKSE
+1262 
-1275 AASLNIIA
+1275 
-1283 IPEILIQPVG
+1283 
-1293 QRGCE
+1293 
-1298 GATTTFS
+1298 
-1305 VQAESSEPLSYQWFK
+1305 
-1320 DGIKIDGATSEY
+1320 
-1332 YTIPQTNLSD
+1332 
-1342 MGSYSVQVS
+1342 
-1351 NNCSQIESEAAN
+1351 
-1363 LDIIARPKILLQPAN
+1363 
-1378 LKICQGAAAKFEV
+1378 
-1391 QAESSEP
+1391 SSEP

-1406 GANIPGATSDTYTIP
+1406 GANIPGATSESFAIP
-1421 AAKLN
+1421 AVNLN
-1426 DTGSYSVQVA
+1426 DTGSYSVHVA

-1441 IESEVSSLD
+1441 IESD
-1450 IIARPKILLQP
+1450 
-1461 ANLMICQ
+1461 
-1468 GAAATFHVEASSYEP
+1468 AA
-1483 IEYQWLKDG
+1483 
-1492 IEIPGATDD
+1492 
-1501 RYTIDLADIAD
+1501 
-1512 VGSYS
+1512 
-1517 VLVANN
+1517 
-1523 CSQVESEA
+1523 
-1531 ASLDIIAMPDIL
+1531 
-1543 AQPTSQSICQG
+1543 
-1554 TMVTFAVQAKSSE
+1554 
-1567 PLRYQWLKDGV
+1567 
-1578 NIPGAASDTYTIPAA
+1578 
-1593 NLSDMGS
+1593 
-1600 YSVQVSNNCSQVESE
+1600 
-1615 AAVLDII
+1615 
-1622 AMPDILAQ
+1622 
-1630 PTGQKVCQGTAA
+1630 
-1642 TFSVQAKSSEPLS
+1642 
-1655 YQWLRDGANIPDATS
+1655 
-1670 ESYTILAA
+1670 
-1678 NLSDTGSYS
+1678 
-1687 VLVANKCNQ
+1687 
-1696 IESEAVRLDVISSP
+1696 RLDAISSP

-1720 TCEGAAATFGVKA
+1720 TCEGAAATFSVKA

-1745 DGTEIE
+1745 DGAEIE

-1791 VAKPEILVP
+1791 IAKPEILVP
-1800 PTSQKI
+1800 PTSQKK
-1806 CQGKAVTFTVQVESS
+1806 CQGSAVTFTVQVESS
-1821 KPLSYQWFKDGIKI
+1821 KPLSYQWFKDGIEI

-1841 VYTIARAV
+1841 AYTIARAV

-1910 YQWFKDG
+1910 YHWFKDG

-1923 TADAYTIPRTGKFDM
+1923 TTDAYTIPRTGKFDM
-1938 GNYMVQVRN
+1938 GNYTVQVRN

-1974 RVCQGDAAT
+1974 RVCQGYAAT

-2012 YTIPAATFG
+2012 YTIPAANLG
-2021 DTASYS
+2021 DTGSYS
-2027 VQIRDRC
+2027 VQIRDGC

-2044 QTIGVPAISLQPA
+2044 QTIGVPAISLQPV

-2065 PVTFNVRAISDD
+2065 PVTFNVQAISDD

-2092 AIAEVYT
+2092 ATAEAYT
-2099 IQKAIT
+2099 TQKAIP

-2147 EGSTATFTVLA
+2147 KGSTATFTVLA

-2176 GANSAELTIFDA
+2176 GANSEELTIFDA
-2188 NMEDMGEYRVAISN
+2188 NIEDMGEYRVAVSN

-2210 AVSLIVERPPGDVEI
+2210 SVSLIVERPPGDVEI

-2240 IMKGTAVGANS
+2240 ILKGTAVGANS
-2251 YQWEKNGEI
+2251 YQWEKNGDI

-2289 CGSNKSKMS
+2289 CGSSKSKMS